1 MSAAPCPTEN
11 PFSPEYLAG
20 LFDGNGSLSIS
31 LAGGGRR
38 LYPSSL
44 MVRITKSRGQATPTL
59 QVLAENLGGNVR
71 RCNWY
76 LTGAPATT
84 EFLRFIQPHTHF
96 KSTVIAIGLEFNS
109 RIRPRGTS
117 HALSAEEIRA
127 RWKLRDRLVAINAG
141 VMLPPTPDQVRAQG
155 AGGAS

>member
-1 MSAAPCPTEN
+1 MRT
-11 PFSPEYLAG
+11 
-20 LFDGNGSLSIS
+20 GSKASYRS
-31 LAGGGRR
+31 HWV
-38 LYPSSL
+38 
-44 MVRITKSRGQATPTL
+44 VRTPD
-59 QVLAENLGGNVR
+59 
-71 RCNWY
+71 
-76 LTGAPATT
+76 
-84 EFLRFIQPHTHF
+84 
-96 KSTVIAIGLEFNS
+96 IGLEFNS